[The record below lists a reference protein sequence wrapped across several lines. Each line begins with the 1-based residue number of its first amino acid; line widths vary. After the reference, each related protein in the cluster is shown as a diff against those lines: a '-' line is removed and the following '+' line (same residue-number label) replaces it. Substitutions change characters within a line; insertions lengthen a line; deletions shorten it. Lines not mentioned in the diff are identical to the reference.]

1 MKQARQ
7 IRILA
12 ALTAAAAACAVF
24 LSLFPKTASAE
35 DAAPSRKITD
45 MSAAEVQAVVLHNQS
60 GTIGLLNLPSGVA
73 VEGGD
78 SSIYSQEKLVSL
90 IYRLAHLDSSGAVEQ
105 GAAGMAAFGLETP
118 AAQVS
123 LLTQDETV
131 RLYLGRR
138 CPVSQEYYL
147 LREGDT
153 EIHLVEEETARM
165 LLQGVS
171 DLRQLEL
178 FPALTGESVRALRR
192 IVIENSRGRV
202 VLDQLQT
209 DTISSF
215 FGMTAPVAAPLNWK
229 DVDDLVLVP
238 LRALSPERFV
248 SSDVPLSQYGLNQPE
263 YTLELTLDGKEY
275 RCGFVRKDPD
285 TYYCAAL
292 DGMLVSEIPAEKVQ
306 FLEAGF
312 MDLIGSSIYTRSV
325 ADLSRLSAKYEGHL
339 VSLEV
344 SGESTALTATVE
356 GRQMDYL
363 ETLAFYNRIDTIP
376 AAAALTGEETIQSQP
391 ALTLVFTLRSG
402 QEDILEF
409 YAVSDRQYAVF
420 LNGSAEFT
428 TYATVV
434 TDLINAFHSLSGG

>member
-12 ALTAAAAACAVF
+12 ALTAAAAACAAF
-24 LSLFPKTASAE
+24 LTLLPGTISSE
-35 DAAPSRKITD
+35 DVPSDRAVTD
-45 MSAAEVQAVVLHNQS
+45 MSAGEIQAVVLHNQS

-90 IYRLAHLDSSGAVEQ
+90 IYRLAHLASSGTIEQ
-105 GAAGMAAFGLETP
+105 GADGLAAFGLETP
-118 AAQVS
+118 TAQVS

-138 CPVSQEYYL
+138 CPVSREYYL

-153 EIHLVEEETARM
+153 EIHLVEEETAQM

-178 FPALTGESVRALRR
+178 FPALTGESVGALNR
-192 IVIENSRGRV
+192 IVIENDRGRI

-238 LRALSPERFV
+238 LRALSPDRFA
-248 SSDVPLSQYGLNQPE
+248 SSDLPLSHYGLDQPE
-263 YTLELTLDGKEY
+263 YTLELTFAGKEY

-285 TYYCAAL
+285 VYYCAAL
-292 DGMLVSEIPAEKVQ
+292 DGTLVSEISAEKVQ
-306 FLEAGF
+306 FLEVGF
-312 MDLIGSSIYTRSV
+312 MDLIGSSIYTQSV
-325 ADLSRLSAKYEGHL
+325 ADLSRLSAKYDGRL
-339 VSLEV
+339 VSVEI
-344 SGESTALTATVE
+344 SGESTFLTSTVE

-363 ETLAFYNRIDTIP
+363 ETLAFYDRIDTIP
-376 AAAALTGEETIQSQP
+376 AAAALTGAESIQAQP
-391 ALTLVFTLRSG
+391 VLTLVFTLRSG

-409 YAVSDRQYAVF
+409 CAVSDRQCAVF
-420 LNGSAEFT
+420 LNGAAEFT
-428 TYATVV
+428 TYTTVV
-434 TDLINAFHSLSGG
+434 TDLINAFNVLSGG

>member
-105 GAAGMAAFGLETP
+105 GADGLAAFGLETP
-118 AAQVS
+118 AAQAS

-248 SSDVPLSQYGLNQPE
+248 SSDIPLSQYGLDQPE
-263 YTLELTLDGKEY
+263 QNV
-275 RCGFVRKDPD
+275 FH
-285 TYYCAAL
+285 
-292 DGMLVSEIPAEKVQ
+292 I
-306 FLEAGF
+306 
-312 MDLIGSSIYTRSV
+312 V
-325 ADLSRLSAKYEGHL
+325 AHVARLCQGGGVGNGEGHL
-339 VSLEV
+339 QHPRQGL
-344 SGESTALTATVE
+344 GEE
-356 GRQMDYL
+356 G
-363 ETLAFYNRIDTIP
+363 F
-376 AAAALTGEETIQSQP
+376 AAAGGAHQQDVALLQLHVLAVLKIDALIVIVDRYRQIFLGIFLTNNILIKKCIDFSGFRHFFHGDRATAGAGGMSCFFFLLHGCDHFCDSFHTIRAYHRSLFYGRRHKGSMGRMRT
-391 ALTLVFTLRSG
+391 AAKATFIIGMFLSHRLV
-402 QEDILEF
+402 
-409 YAVSDRQYAVF
+409 
-420 LNGSAEFT
+420 
-428 TYATVV
+428 
-434 TDLINAFHSLSGG
+434 

>member
-1 MKQARQ
+1 MKQSRQ
-7 IRILA
+7 IRLLA
-12 ALTAAAAACAVF
+12 ALTAVAAACAVF
-24 LSLFPKTASAE
+24 LILLPEPTSAGE
-35 DAAPSRKITD
+35 DTPGRKITD
-45 MSAAEVQAVVLHNQS
+45 MGAGEVQAVVLHNQS

-78 SSIYSQEKLVSL
+78 SSLYSQEKLVSL
-90 IYRLAHLDSSGAVEQ
+90 IYRLAHLDSAGTVEEGAGGLE
-105 GAAGMAAFGLETP
+105 AFGLEPP

-131 RLYLGRR
+131 RLYLGRK
-138 CPVSQEYYL
+138 CPVSREYYL
-147 LREGDT
+147 MREGSA
-153 EIHLVEEETARM
+153 EIHLVGEETAQM

-171 DLRQLEL
+171 DLRKLEL
-178 FPALTGESVRALRR
+178 FPSLAGDAIRSLSR
-192 IVIENSRGRV
+192 ITIENDRGQI

-229 DVDDLVLVP
+229 EVDDLVLLP
-238 LRALSPERFV
+238 LRALSPDRFA
-248 SSDVPLSQYGLNQPE
+248 SSGAPLSKYGLDQPE
-263 YTLELTLDGKEY
+263 YTLGLTIAGKEY

-292 DGMLVSEIPAEKVQ
+292 DGTLVSEIAAEKVG
-306 FLEAGF
+306 FLEVGF

-325 ADLSRLSAKYEGHL
+325 ADLSRLSAKYDGHL
-339 VSLEV
+339 VSIEV

-363 ETLAFYNRIDTIP
+363 ETLAFYDRIDTIP
-376 AAAALTGEETIQSQP
+376 AAAVLTGEEPIRTKP
-391 ALTLVFTLRSG
+391 ALVLAFTLRSG

-409 YAVSDRQYAVF
+409 YPVSDRQYAVF
-420 LNGSAEFT
+420 LNGAAEFT

-434 TDLINAFHSLSGG
+434 NDLINAFGSLSGS